1 MRFLFPLL
9 LIVVGIGGFFLITSP
24 IYDDITA
31 LQAEAE
37 VYNQALENS
46 ANLQKERDRLTTKY
60 NSFKPEDLNK
70 LNKMLPNTVD
80 NIQLILEIQEEA
92 AKRGIIVKNVE
103 FEPEQFVDQGLQ
115 DAATSPNATPTPAS
129 NTASGQAA
137 AAGQTPATAARNRAG
152 RTASVDDNKDYE
164 TFELEFSVEGSY
176 DDFVAFM
183 ELMERSLR
191 LIDINTISFTPGTS
205 EKDKKYTDTYKY
217 LFRINTYR
225 LKD

>member
-1 MRFLFPLL
+1 MRFLLPLA
-9 LIVVGIGGFFLITSP
+9 LIGVGIGGFFLITSP
-24 IYDDITA
+24 IYDDITL

-60 NSFKPEDLNK
+60 NSFAAADINK
-70 LNKMLPNTVD
+70 LEKMLPNTVD

-92 AKRGIIVKNVE
+92 SKRGIIVKNVE
-103 FEPEQFVDQGLQ
+103 FEPEQFLDQGAQ
-115 DAATSPNATPTPAS
+115 DAATSPNATTTPAN
-129 NTASGQAA
+129 NTASGQAS
-137 AAGQTPATAARNRAG
+137 AAGNTPATSTRNRTG
-152 RTASVDDNKDYE
+152 RTAGEDDNKDYE
-164 TFELEFSVEGSY
+164 AFELEFSVEGSY
-176 DDFVAFM
+176 PDFVAFM

-205 EKDKKYTDTYKY
+205 EKDKKYTDDYRY